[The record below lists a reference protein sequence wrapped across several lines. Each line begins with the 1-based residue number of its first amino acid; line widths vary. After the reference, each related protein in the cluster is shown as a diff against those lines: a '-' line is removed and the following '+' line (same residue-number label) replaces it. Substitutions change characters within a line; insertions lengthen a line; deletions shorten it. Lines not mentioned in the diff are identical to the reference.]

1 MSLLS
6 DPRWSEALS
15 HLPDYLGNHVRVS
28 VTALALGL
36 AVSLPLA
43 IAARNRPVMRGALLG
58 IASIV
63 QTVPGLALLALFYPL
78 LLALA
83 SLSLAWFGLD
93 FSAFGFLPAVLAL
106 ALYSMLPVLRN
117 TITGLQGVD
126 AAIVEAAQGVGMTP
140 RQSLF
145 TVELPLA
152 LPVIMA
158 GIRTAAVWVIGT
170 ATLSTPIGQTSL
182 GNYIFA
188 GLQTQNWVF
197 VLFGCLAAAVLAL
210 AVDQLLALIETGLR
224 LRSRIRTA
232 LGAAGIAALVAAT
245 LVPTMARSPSS
256 YIVGAKTFAEQYVL
270 SALIAQRLRA
280 AGLTATTREGLGS
293 NVIFDALVT
302 NDIDV
307 YVDYS
312 GTLWANQFH
321 HSDIKPRKELLADL
335 KAILAQQKVT
345 LLGDLGFENAYAL
358 VMPRKRAEMLGIR
371 SIADLASHAPSLSI
385 AGDYEFFSRPEWAG
399 LQKRLW
405 PQIPRAT
412 ADAAGFHVRRGRLR
426 RGRRDRGLYLGRAD
440 REIRFGGAG
449 RCQARDPA
457 LRRDRA
463 AVAEARRR
471 PGVARRADPAARQD
485 RHRRDARG
493 EFARRRRRW
502 RLVAVVGGAL
512 ALGEDQ
518 QAIVVSGRYPRHGS
532 VSRDGRLSGSGRFG
546 PRGLTRRILAR
557 KNRGEH
563 GVGRR
568 AFVL

>member
-1 MSLLS
+1 MSLFT
-6 DPRWSEALS
+6 DPRWGEALT

-43 IAARNRPVMRGALLG
+43 ILARNRPVLRGALLG
-58 IASIV
+58 VASIV

-83 SLSLAWFGLD
+83 ALSLSWFGFG

-126 AAIVEAAQGVGMTP
+126 PALLEAAQGVGMTP
-140 RQSLF
+140 SQSLF

-152 LPVIMA
+152 LPVMMA

-210 AVDQLLALIETGLR
+210 AVDQLLALIENGLR
-224 LRSRIRTA
+224 NRSRLRAA
-232 LGAAGIAALVAAT
+232 LGGIGIAALVLAT
-245 LVPTMARSPSS
+245 LVPTLARSPSS

-270 SALIAQRLRA
+270 SALMAQRLRA
-280 AGLTATTREGLGS
+280 ADLSASTREGLGS
-293 NVIFDALVT
+293 NVVFDALAAG
-302 NDIDV
+302 DIDV

-321 HSDIKPRKELLADL
+321 RTDIKSRAELLGEL
-335 KAILAQQKVT
+335 KTILAGKNIT
-345 LLGDLGFENAYAL
+345 LFGELGFENAYAL
-358 VMPRKRAEMLGIR
+358 VMPRKRAAELGIKG
-371 SIADLASHAPSLSI
+371 IADLAAKAPAMSI

-399 LQKRLW
+399 IQK
-405 PQIPRAT
+405 AY
-412 ADAAGFHVRRGRLR
+412 
-426 RGRRDRGLYLGRAD
+426 GLSFRTQRTMQPDFMY
-440 REIRFGGAG
+440 
-449 RCQARDPA
+449 
-457 LRRDRA
+457 A
-463 AVAEARRR
+463 AVASGEVDVTAGYTSDGLIAKYDLVTLDDPKRAIPPYDAIVLLAPKRAGDEKLKAALQPLLGKIDISVMREANLRAAGNDAASS
-471 PGVARRADPAARQD
+471 PDAVARWLW
-485 RHRRDARG
+485 
-493 EFARRRRRW
+493 E
-502 RLVAVVGGAL
+502 
-512 ALGEDQ
+512 
-518 QAIVVSGRYPRHGS
+518 
-532 VSRDGRLSGSGRFG
+532 
-546 PRGLTRRILAR
+546 
-557 KNRGEH
+557 K
-563 GVGRR
+563 VGR
-568 AFVL
+568 

>member
-1 MSLLS
+1 M
-6 DPRWSEALS
+6 
-15 HLPDYLGNHVRVS
+15 
-28 VTALALGL
+28 
-36 AVSLPLA
+36 
-43 IAARNRPVMRGALLG
+43 
-58 IASIV
+58 

-83 SLSLAWFGLD
+83 SLSLAWFGYG

-117 TITGLQGVD
+117 TITGLKGVD
-126 AAIVEAAQGVGMTP
+126 ASLLEAAQGVGMTA

-210 AVDQLLALIETGLR
+210 AVDQLLALIESGIR
-224 LRSRIRTA
+224 DRSRVRTA
-232 LGAAGIAALVAAT
+232 LGGLGIAALVAAT

-270 SALIAQRLRA
+270 SALIAQRLQA
-280 AGLTATTREGLGS
+280 AGFSATTREGLGS
-293 NVIFDALVT
+293 NVIFDALVS

-321 HSDIKPRKELLADL
+321 HTDIRPREQLLAEL
-335 KAILAQQKVT
+335 KTTLAQQKVT
-345 LLGDLGFENAYAL
+345 LLGELGFENAYAL
-358 VMPRKRAEMLGIR
+358 VMPRRRAEALGIH
-371 SIADLASHAPSLSI
+371 SIADLAAHAGPLSI

-399 LQKRLW
+399 LQNAYGLKFRAQRQMQPDFMYAAAASGEVDVIAGYTSDGLIAKYDLVVLDDPRHAIPPYDAIVLLAPKRAGDEGLSNALA
-405 PQIPRAT
+405 PLLGKIDISSMREANLR
-412 ADAAGFHVRRGRLR
+412 AAGG
-426 RGRRDRGLYLGRAD
+426 D
-440 REIRFGGAG
+440 GASS
-449 RCQARDPA
+449 PS
-457 LRRDRA
+457 
-463 AVAEARRR
+463 AVA
-471 PGVARRADPAARQD
+471 
-485 RHRRDARG
+485 
-493 EFARRRRRW
+493 RW
-502 RLVAVVGGAL
+502 LWEKIGKR
-512 ALGEDQ
+512 
-518 QAIVVSGRYPRHGS
+518 
-532 VSRDGRLSGSGRFG
+532 
-546 PRGLTRRILAR
+546 
-557 KNRGEH
+557 
-563 GVGRR
+563 
-568 AFVL
+568 

>member
-1 MSLLS
+1 MNLFA
-6 DPRWSEALS
+6 DPRWNEALA

-36 AVSLPLA
+36 LVSLPLA
-43 IAARNRPVMRGALLG
+43 IAARNQPVMRGALLG
-58 IASIV
+58 LASIV

-83 SLSLAWFGLD
+83 SLSLGWFGFG

-117 TITGLQGVD
+117 TITGLNGVEP
-126 AAIVEAAQGVGMTP
+126 AILEAAQGVGMTP

-152 LPVIMA
+152 LPVMMA

-210 AVDQLLALIETGLR
+210 AVDQLLALIETGIAHRSR
-224 LRSRIRTA
+224 LRTA
-232 LGAAGIAALVAAT
+232 IGGIGIAALVAAT
-245 LVPTMARSPSS
+245 LVPSMARSQST

-280 AGLTATTREGLGS
+280 AGLSATSREGLGS
-293 NVIFDALVT
+293 NVIFDALAS

-321 HSDIKPRKELLADL
+321 HSEIKPREQLLAGL
-335 KAILAQQKVT
+335 KATLAQQNIT
-345 LLGDLGFENAYAL
+345 LLGELGFENAYAL
-358 VMPRKRAEMLGIR
+358 VITRKRADALGIH
-371 SIADLASHAPSLSI
+371 SIADLAPHAGTLSM
-385 AGDYEFFSRPEWAG
+385 AADYEFFSRPEWAG
-399 LQKRLW
+399 LQKAYGLNF
-405 PQIPRAT
+405 RAQRQMQP
-412 ADAAGFHVRRGRLR
+412 DFM
-426 RGRRDRGLYLGRAD
+426 Y
-440 REIRFGGAG
+440 
-449 RCQARDPA
+449 
-457 LRRDRA
+457 A
-463 AVAEARRR
+463 AVASGEVDVIAGYTSDGLIAKYDLVVLEDSRHAIPPYDAILLIAPKRAGDQALQAALRPLLGAIDIAAMREANLRAAGGDGASS
-471 PGVARRADPAARQD
+471 PDAVARWLWDKIGKR
-485 RHRRDARG
+485 
-493 EFARRRRRW
+493 
-502 RLVAVVGGAL
+502 
-512 ALGEDQ
+512 
-518 QAIVVSGRYPRHGS
+518 
-532 VSRDGRLSGSGRFG
+532 
-546 PRGLTRRILAR
+546 
-557 KNRGEH
+557 
-563 GVGRR
+563 
-568 AFVL
+568 